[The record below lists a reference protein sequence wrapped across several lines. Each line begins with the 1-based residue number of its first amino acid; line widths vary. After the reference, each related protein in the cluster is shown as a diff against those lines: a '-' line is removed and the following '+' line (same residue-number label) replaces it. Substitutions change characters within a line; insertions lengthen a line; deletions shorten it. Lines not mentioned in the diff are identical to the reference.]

1 MNIRTSS
8 RRPQEALLFLN
19 TINFFRSMRDAALR
33 GSISALIG
41 MAVLSTCAFAQAAE
55 KTAAQDFCNRIVGE
69 WVGVC
74 EQSTD
79 GQQAENKFFHAV
91 IRQTGPDSLES
102 KFTYYRADPGTGA
115 PIEIGDTTSITT
127 ISDDGTIKNDMS
139 GSGTIIVEKKPKK
152 ESHSFLETL
161 TMADENSLDGRL
173 TGKISVEGLPFGVG
187 KNGKVSEGSSA
198 WTLDGDTLT
207 INQTIK
213 AGFRVLVFKKEFTIV
228 ACNKARRGSDV
239 AVIMKASRIAST
251 PPSAPSGS

>member
-55 KTAAQDFCNRIVGE
+55 KTAAQDFCSRIVGE

-79 GQQAENKFFHAV
+79 GLQAENKYFSAT
-91 IRQTGPDSLES
+91 IRQTGPNTLEG
-102 KFTYYRADPGTGA
+102 KFSYYKADPGTGA
-115 PIEIGDTTSITT
+115 PVHVGDTTGLVTVG
-127 ISDDGTIKNDMS
+127 DDGTIKNEMS
-139 GSGTIIVEKKPKK
+139 GEGSILVEKKPKQEK
-152 ESHSFLETL
+152 HQLTEVL
-161 TMADENSLDGRL
+161 TMSGENAFTGRL
-173 TGKISVEGLPFGVG
+173 SGKISVDGLPFGVG
-187 KNGKVSEGSSA
+187 KNGQVSDGSSTWA
-198 WTLDGDTLT
+198 LEGDTLI

-213 AGFRVLVFKKEFTIV
+213 AGFRVLLFKKEFTIT
-228 ACNKARRGSDV
+228 ACNKAQRGTDV
-239 AVIMKASRIAST
+239 AALINKSRVAT
-251 PPSAPSGS
+251 TQCRPSGS